1 MAIGRFVSSVY
12 TPGVRYI
19 YTTGKNF
26 FASYSKRNSGSDGTL
41 NWYFLTD

>member
-19 YTTGKNF
+19 YTTGKTF
-26 FASYSKRNSGSDGTL
+26 SRLTL
-41 NWYFLTD
+41 NVIAVRTVH